1 LLAATKHKGRLG
13 LKGTRCGISTRENCA
28 AASTCNRTDASRILA
43 GFIGQIKRRRDQAAK
58 PATDAIF
65 DQLPAG
71 LDGSAQIPAT
81 L

>member
-1 LLAATKHKGRLG
+1 LAKSKGVAIRHEKL
-13 LKGTRCGISTRENCA
+13 
-28 AASTCNRTDASRILA
+28 
-43 GFIGQIKRRRDQAAK
+43 
-58 PATDAIF
+58 ATDAAF